1 MKQRLEF
8 MNATERK
15 IAEKLNTLT
24 NINTFWDDVRK
35 FTAKI
40 TSDRTIH
47 KWECLSE
54 IRFDELRTGVEDV
67 QSEVHYGRPT
77 QYYTYDWQ
85 TEVFIKEA

>member
-1 MKQRLEF
+1 MKQRLEIL
-8 MNATERK
+8 NKTERK
-15 IAEKLNTLT
+15 IADKLNTLT
-24 NINTFWDDVRK
+24 NPETFWDDVRK

-40 TSDRTIH
+40 TNDRTLN
-47 KWECLSE
+47 KWVWLSE
-54 IRFDELRTGVEDV
+54 IRWDELRTGVEDV